1 MVQPGE
7 GLQCLVKQ
15 AVLLGDHGQAED
27 LRIGAGLPEHPA
39 GEHPGH
45 ELPALVVE
53 PGAVHPVEQQPV
65 IDAAPALGLTG

>member
-27 LRIGAGLPEHPA
+27 LRIGAGIPEHPA

-53 PGAVHPVEQQPV
+53 SGTVHPVEQQSV
-65 IDAAPALGLTG
+65 VVAAFCLRFTG